1 VPLDGHLQPLLSI
14 LTLVFLGDPTGRAL
28 RLNFIPEEFAFAGFA
43 CFQRQRLALWGD
55 DAFDFSKVGEKRLV
69 LHRQ

>member
-1 VPLDGHLQPLLSI
+1 MPLDGHLQPLLSI

-55 DAFDFSKVGEKRLV
+55 EV
-69 LHRQ
+69 